1 MPSDI
6 VLFALF
12 IFGFGGSLIGVAFLG
27 TVENARP
34 VFLPMMVAF
43 LYLLTIDDPTDREV
57 STTLNWLSWI
67 ATAYTAM
74 NAIVNLQLLPGLL
87 LFKQY
92 RNASVSMVALAVATA
107 VVLGNRRRLALVLA
121 LAAVIFVTYP
131 SATSVF
137 MATSVVLTFYI
148 TGKRSSG
155 LRTIVV
161 VVSVVTV
168 SVLALAN
175 FDRGVAS
182 PTSTSPWST
191 RPMRTAD
198 VSICG
203 ARGSNDGAKREF
215 FGNGFAG
222 EVTAV
227 RERDERS
234 LPFHNDFVLFLANGG
249 IVGLGLL
256 VAWVVLTE
264 LTLLRR
270 YRGFVRAQDMRRA
283 GFLRAILVCLNA
295 FVVAMALNPGPSRGI
310 EIGHDLRALRD
321 RDVARRIL
329 ADLQFGCAGLRG
341 RRTRGAI
348 RLNAERFRRCA
359 SRQYPPCTAS
369 EAMGRGV
376 RRWSR
381 PPVRA
386 VRRGSS
392 PSTRAT
398 HGRFATDTHGTSAS
412 GRGSRRPS
420 AISSSGSALIV
431 VYRRTPGR
439 IAHRPLELH
448 VTEAREQLL
457 VERQPQGVEDA
468 GPRVGRSGHEDFV
481 AHGEGGLSMCGVRV
495 DQGAMPC
502 RSPCQRS
509 TFHRPFVHV
518 STMEATTASGFRQRK
533 TNLASGNV
541 SSRSSTM

>member
-1 MPSDI
+1 MSTDTYVLWRAYLLIMLAASFDVYDWLDRSVQGGSNRYLIIAVPLVAAAWIRLRHPGFFVRRPMPSDI

-12 IFGFGGSLIGVAFLG
+12 IFGLGGSLIGVAFLG

-131 SATSVF
+131 SATSVLVG
-137 MATSVVLTFYI
+137 ASVVLTFYI

-175 FDRGVAS
+175 FDRGVELADRYFAVVDKTNANS
-182 PTSTSPWST
+182 GRLDLWSEGLE
-191 RPMRTAD
+191 RW
-198 VSICG
+198 
-203 ARGSNDGAKREF
+203 REAPI

-295 FVVAMALNPGPSRGI
+295 FVVAMAFNPVLPG
-310 EIGHDLRALRD
+310 
-321 RDVARRIL
+321 
-329 ADLQFGCAGLRG
+329 
-341 RRTRGAI
+341 
-348 RLNAERFRRCA
+348 A
-359 SRQYPPCTAS
+359 SRSVTIFGLYAI
-369 EAMGRGV
+369 AMSLGDPSQIY
-376 RRWSR
+376 RRSL
-381 PPVRA
+381 A
-386 VRRGSS
+386 RGSEVS
-392 PSTRAT
+392 EPVA
-398 HGRFATDTHGTSAS
+398 
-412 GRGSRRPS
+412 PS
-420 AISSSGSALIV
+420 A
-431 VYRRTPGR
+431 
-439 IAHRPLELH
+439 
-448 VTEAREQLL
+448 
-457 VERQPQGVEDA
+457 
-468 GPRVGRSGHEDFV
+468 
-481 AHGEGGLSMCGVRV
+481 
-495 DQGAMPC
+495 
-502 RSPCQRS
+502 
-509 TFHRPFVHV
+509 
-518 STMEATTASGFRQRK
+518 
-533 TNLASGNV
+533 
-541 SSRSSTM
+541 

>member
-1 MPSDI
+1 VSTDTYVLWRAYLLIMLAASFDVYDWLDRSVQGGSNRYLIIAVPLVAAAWIRLRHPGFFVRRPMPSDI

-12 IFGFGGSLIGVAFLG
+12 IFGLGGSLIGVAFLG

-131 SATSVF
+131 SATSVLVG
-137 MATSVVLTFYI
+137 ASVVLTFYI

-175 FDRGVAS
+175 FDRGVELADQYFAVVDKTNANS
-182 PTSTSPWST
+182 GRLDLWSEGLE
-191 RPMRTAD
+191 RW
-198 VSICG
+198 
-203 ARGSNDGAKREF
+203 REAPI

-295 FVVAMALNPGPSRGI
+295 FVVAMAFNPVLPG
-310 EIGHDLRALRD
+310 
-321 RDVARRIL
+321 
-329 ADLQFGCAGLRG
+329 
-341 RRTRGAI
+341 
-348 RLNAERFRRCA
+348 A
-359 SRQYPPCTAS
+359 SRSVTIFGLYAI
-369 EAMGRGV
+369 AMSLGDPSQIY
-376 RRWSR
+376 RRSL
-381 PPVRA
+381 A
-386 VRRGSS
+386 RGSEVS
-392 PSTRAT
+392 EPVA
-398 HGRFATDTHGTSAS
+398 
-412 GRGSRRPS
+412 PS
-420 AISSSGSALIV
+420 A
-431 VYRRTPGR
+431 
-439 IAHRPLELH
+439 
-448 VTEAREQLL
+448 
-457 VERQPQGVEDA
+457 
-468 GPRVGRSGHEDFV
+468 
-481 AHGEGGLSMCGVRV
+481 
-495 DQGAMPC
+495 
-502 RSPCQRS
+502 
-509 TFHRPFVHV
+509 
-518 STMEATTASGFRQRK
+518 
-533 TNLASGNV
+533 
-541 SSRSSTM
+541 

>member
-1 MPSDI
+1 MSTDTYVLWRAYLLIMLAASFDVYDWLDRSVQGGSNRYLIIAVPLVAAVWIRLRHPGFFVRRPMPSDI

-12 IFGFGGSLIGVAFLG
+12 IFGLGGSLIGVAFLG

-131 SATSVF
+131 SATSVLVG
-137 MATSVVLTFYI
+137 ASVVLTFYI

-175 FDRGVAS
+175 FDRGVELADRYFAVVDKTNANS
-182 PTSTSPWST
+182 GRLDLWS
-191 RPMRTAD
+191 
-198 VSICG
+198 
-203 ARGSNDGAKREF
+203 DGLERWREAPI

-264 LTLLRR
+264 VTLLRR

-283 GFLRAILVCLNA
+283 GVLRAILVCLNA
-295 FVVAMALNPGPSRGI
+295 FVVAMAFNPVLPGASRSVTIFGLYAIAMSLGDPSQIYR
-310 EIGHDLRALRD
+310 RS
-321 RDVARRIL
+321 VAR
-329 ADLQFGCAGLRG
+329 G
-341 RRTRGAI
+341 
-348 RLNAERFRRCA
+348 
-359 SRQYPPCTAS
+359 S
-369 EAMGRGV
+369 EV
-376 RRWSR
+376 SE
-381 PPVRA
+381 PVA
-386 VRRGSS
+386 
-392 PSTRAT
+392 
-398 HGRFATDTHGTSAS
+398 
-412 GRGSRRPS
+412 PS
-420 AISSSGSALIV
+420 A
-431 VYRRTPGR
+431 
-439 IAHRPLELH
+439 
-448 VTEAREQLL
+448 
-457 VERQPQGVEDA
+457 
-468 GPRVGRSGHEDFV
+468 
-481 AHGEGGLSMCGVRV
+481 
-495 DQGAMPC
+495 
-502 RSPCQRS
+502 
-509 TFHRPFVHV
+509 
-518 STMEATTASGFRQRK
+518 
-533 TNLASGNV
+533 
-541 SSRSSTM
+541 

>member
-1 MPSDI
+1 MSTDTYVLWRAYLLIMLAASFDVYDWLDRSVQGGSNRYLIIAVPLVAAAWIRLRHPGFFVRRPMPSDI

-12 IFGFGGSLIGVAFLG
+12 IFGLGGSLIGVAFLG

-131 SATSVF
+131 SATSVLVG
-137 MATSVVLTFYI
+137 ASVVLTFYI

-175 FDRGVAS
+175 FDRGVELADQYFAVVDKTNANS
-182 PTSTSPWST
+182 GRLDLWSEGLE
-191 RPMRTAD
+191 RW
-198 VSICG
+198 
-203 ARGSNDGAKREF
+203 REAPI

-295 FVVAMALNPGPSRGI
+295 FVVAMAFNPVLPG
-310 EIGHDLRALRD
+310 
-321 RDVARRIL
+321 
-329 ADLQFGCAGLRG
+329 
-341 RRTRGAI
+341 
-348 RLNAERFRRCA
+348 A
-359 SRQYPPCTAS
+359 SRSVTIFGLYAI
-369 EAMGRGV
+369 AMSLGDPSQIY
-376 RRWSR
+376 RRSL
-381 PPVRA
+381 A
-386 VRRGSS
+386 RGSEVS
-392 PSTRAT
+392 EPVA
-398 HGRFATDTHGTSAS
+398 
-412 GRGSRRPS
+412 PS
-420 AISSSGSALIV
+420 A
-431 VYRRTPGR
+431 
-439 IAHRPLELH
+439 
-448 VTEAREQLL
+448 
-457 VERQPQGVEDA
+457 
-468 GPRVGRSGHEDFV
+468 
-481 AHGEGGLSMCGVRV
+481 
-495 DQGAMPC
+495 
-502 RSPCQRS
+502 
-509 TFHRPFVHV
+509 
-518 STMEATTASGFRQRK
+518 
-533 TNLASGNV
+533 
-541 SSRSSTM
+541 

>member
-1 MPSDI
+1 MSTDTYVLWRAYLLIMLAASFDVYDWLDRSVQGGSNRYLIIAVPLVAAAWIRLRHPGFFVRRPMPSDI

-12 IFGFGGSLIGVAFLG
+12 IFGLGGSLIGVAFLG

-131 SATSVF
+131 SATSVLVG
-137 MATSVVLTFYI
+137 ASVVLTFYI

-175 FDRGVAS
+175 FDRGVELADQYFAVVDKTNANS
-182 PTSTSPWST
+182 GRLDLWSEGLE
-191 RPMRTAD
+191 RW
-198 VSICG
+198 
-203 ARGSNDGAKREF
+203 REAPI

-264 LTLLRR
+264 VTLLRR

-295 FVVAMALNPGPSRGI
+295 FVVAMAFNPVLPGASRSVTIFGLYAIAMSLGDPSQIYR
-310 EIGHDLRALRD
+310 RS
-321 RDVARRIL
+321 VAR
-329 ADLQFGCAGLRG
+329 G
-341 RRTRGAI
+341 
-348 RLNAERFRRCA
+348 
-359 SRQYPPCTAS
+359 S
-369 EAMGRGV
+369 EV
-376 RRWSR
+376 SE
-381 PPVRA
+381 PVA
-386 VRRGSS
+386 
-392 PSTRAT
+392 
-398 HGRFATDTHGTSAS
+398 
-412 GRGSRRPS
+412 PS
-420 AISSSGSALIV
+420 A
-431 VYRRTPGR
+431 
-439 IAHRPLELH
+439 
-448 VTEAREQLL
+448 
-457 VERQPQGVEDA
+457 
-468 GPRVGRSGHEDFV
+468 
-481 AHGEGGLSMCGVRV
+481 
-495 DQGAMPC
+495 
-502 RSPCQRS
+502 
-509 TFHRPFVHV
+509 
-518 STMEATTASGFRQRK
+518 
-533 TNLASGNV
+533 
-541 SSRSSTM
+541 

>member
-1 MPSDI
+1 MSTDTYVLWRAYLLIMLAASFDVYDWLDRSVQGGSNRYLIIAVPLVAAAWIRLRQPGFFVRRPMPSDI

-12 IFGFGGSLIGVAFLG
+12 IFGLGGSLIGVAFLG

-131 SATSVF
+131 SATSVLVG
-137 MATSVVLTFYI
+137 ASVVLTFYI

-175 FDRGVAS
+175 FDRGVELADQYFAVVDKTNANS
-182 PTSTSPWST
+182 GRLDLWS
-191 RPMRTAD
+191 
-198 VSICG
+198 
-203 ARGSNDGAKREF
+203 DGLERWREAPI

-295 FVVAMALNPGPSRGI
+295 FVVAMAFNPVLPGASRSVTIFGLYAIAMSLGDPSQIYR
-310 EIGHDLRALRD
+310 RS
-321 RDVARRIL
+321 VAR
-329 ADLQFGCAGLRG
+329 G
-341 RRTRGAI
+341 
-348 RLNAERFRRCA
+348 
-359 SRQYPPCTAS
+359 S
-369 EAMGRGV
+369 EV
-376 RRWSR
+376 SE
-381 PPVRA
+381 PVA
-386 VRRGSS
+386 
-392 PSTRAT
+392 
-398 HGRFATDTHGTSAS
+398 
-412 GRGSRRPS
+412 PS
-420 AISSSGSALIV
+420 A
-431 VYRRTPGR
+431 
-439 IAHRPLELH
+439 
-448 VTEAREQLL
+448 
-457 VERQPQGVEDA
+457 
-468 GPRVGRSGHEDFV
+468 
-481 AHGEGGLSMCGVRV
+481 
-495 DQGAMPC
+495 
-502 RSPCQRS
+502 
-509 TFHRPFVHV
+509 
-518 STMEATTASGFRQRK
+518 
-533 TNLASGNV
+533 
-541 SSRSSTM
+541 

>member
-1 MPSDI
+1 MVESPEDNVVRSSQRSSAIDVGIRPSERTASTDTYVLWRAYLLVMLAASFDVYDWLDRSVQGGSNRYLIIAVPLVAAAWIRLRHPGFFVRRPMPSDI

-12 IFGFGGSLIGVAFLG
+12 IFGLGGSLIGVALLG

-131 SATSVF
+131 SATSVLVG
-137 MATSVVLTFYI
+137 ASVVLTFYI

-175 FDRGVAS
+175 FDRGVELADRYFAVVDKTNANS
-182 PTSTSPWST
+182 GRLDLWSEGLE
-191 RPMRTAD
+191 RW
-198 VSICG
+198 
-203 ARGSNDGAKREF
+203 REAPI

-227 RERDERS
+227 RERDDRS

-283 GFLRAILVCLNA
+283 GVLRAILVCLNA
-295 FVVAMALNPGPSRGI
+295 FVVAMAFNPVLPGASRSITIFGLYAIAMSLGDPSQI
-310 EIGHDLRALRD
+310 D
-321 RDVARRIL
+321 RRSVAR
-329 ADLQFGCAGLRG
+329 G
-341 RRTRGAI
+341 
-348 RLNAERFRRCA
+348 
-359 SRQYPPCTAS
+359 S
-369 EAMGRGV
+369 EV
-376 RRWSR
+376 SE
-381 PPVRA
+381 PVA
-386 VRRGSS
+386 
-392 PSTRAT
+392 
-398 HGRFATDTHGTSAS
+398 
-412 GRGSRRPS
+412 PS
-420 AISSSGSALIV
+420 A
-431 VYRRTPGR
+431 
-439 IAHRPLELH
+439 
-448 VTEAREQLL
+448 
-457 VERQPQGVEDA
+457 
-468 GPRVGRSGHEDFV
+468 
-481 AHGEGGLSMCGVRV
+481 
-495 DQGAMPC
+495 
-502 RSPCQRS
+502 
-509 TFHRPFVHV
+509 
-518 STMEATTASGFRQRK
+518 
-533 TNLASGNV
+533 
-541 SSRSSTM
+541 

>member
-1 MPSDI
+1 MSTDTYVLWRAYLLIMLAASFDVYDWLDRSVQGGSNRYLIIAVPLVAAAWIRLRHPGFFVRRPMPSDI

-12 IFGFGGSLIGVAFLG
+12 IFGLGGSLIGVAFLG

-87 LFKQY
+87 VFKQY

-131 SATSVF
+131 SATSVLVG
-137 MATSVVLTFYI
+137 ASVVLTFYV

-175 FDRGVAS
+175 FDRGVELADQYFAVVDKTNANS
-182 PTSTSPWST
+182 GRLDLWSEGLE
-191 RPMRTAD
+191 RW
-198 VSICG
+198 
-203 ARGSNDGAKREF
+203 REAPI

-295 FVVAMALNPGPSRGI
+295 FVVAMAFNPVLPGASRSVTIFGLYAIAMSLGDPSQIYR
-310 EIGHDLRALRD
+310 RS
-321 RDVARRIL
+321 VAR
-329 ADLQFGCAGLRG
+329 G
-341 RRTRGAI
+341 
-348 RLNAERFRRCA
+348 
-359 SRQYPPCTAS
+359 S
-369 EAMGRGV
+369 EV
-376 RRWSR
+376 SE
-381 PPVRA
+381 PVA
-386 VRRGSS
+386 
-392 PSTRAT
+392 
-398 HGRFATDTHGTSAS
+398 
-412 GRGSRRPS
+412 PS
-420 AISSSGSALIV
+420 A
-431 VYRRTPGR
+431 
-439 IAHRPLELH
+439 
-448 VTEAREQLL
+448 
-457 VERQPQGVEDA
+457 
-468 GPRVGRSGHEDFV
+468 
-481 AHGEGGLSMCGVRV
+481 
-495 DQGAMPC
+495 
-502 RSPCQRS
+502 
-509 TFHRPFVHV
+509 
-518 STMEATTASGFRQRK
+518 
-533 TNLASGNV
+533 
-541 SSRSSTM
+541 

>member
-1 MPSDI
+1 MSTDTYVLWRAYLLIMLAASFDVYDWLDRSVQGGSNRYLIIAVPLVAAVWIRLRHPGFFVRRPMPSDI

-12 IFGFGGSLIGVAFLG
+12 IFGLGGSLIGVAFLG

-131 SATSVF
+131 SATSVLVG
-137 MATSVVLTFYI
+137 ASVVLTFYI

-175 FDRGVAS
+175 FDRGVELADRYFAVVDKTNANS
-182 PTSTSPWST
+182 GRLDLWSEGLE
-191 RPMRTAD
+191 RW
-198 VSICG
+198 
-203 ARGSNDGAKREF
+203 REAPI

-264 LTLLRR
+264 VTLLRR

-283 GFLRAILVCLNA
+283 GVLRAILVCLNA
-295 FVVAMALNPGPSRGI
+295 FVVAMAFNPVLPGASRSVTIFGLYAIAMSLGDPSQIYR
-310 EIGHDLRALRD
+310 RS
-321 RDVARRIL
+321 VAR
-329 ADLQFGCAGLRG
+329 G
-341 RRTRGAI
+341 
-348 RLNAERFRRCA
+348 
-359 SRQYPPCTAS
+359 S
-369 EAMGRGV
+369 EV
-376 RRWSR
+376 SE
-381 PPVRA
+381 PVA
-386 VRRGSS
+386 
-392 PSTRAT
+392 
-398 HGRFATDTHGTSAS
+398 
-412 GRGSRRPS
+412 PS
-420 AISSSGSALIV
+420 A
-431 VYRRTPGR
+431 
-439 IAHRPLELH
+439 
-448 VTEAREQLL
+448 
-457 VERQPQGVEDA
+457 
-468 GPRVGRSGHEDFV
+468 
-481 AHGEGGLSMCGVRV
+481 
-495 DQGAMPC
+495 
-502 RSPCQRS
+502 
-509 TFHRPFVHV
+509 
-518 STMEATTASGFRQRK
+518 
-533 TNLASGNV
+533 
-541 SSRSSTM
+541 

>member
-1 MPSDI
+1 MSTDTYVLWRAYLLIMLAASFDVYDWLDRSVQGGSNRYLIIAVPLVAAVWIRLRHPGFFVRRPMPSDI

-12 IFGFGGSLIGVAFLG
+12 IFGLGGSLIGVAFLG

-131 SATSVF
+131 SATSVLVG
-137 MATSVVLTFYI
+137 ASVVLTFYI

-175 FDRGVAS
+175 FDRGVELADQYFAVVDKTNANS
-182 PTSTSPWST
+182 GRLDLWSEGLE
-191 RPMRTAD
+191 RW
-198 VSICG
+198 
-203 ARGSNDGAKREF
+203 REAPI

-264 LTLLRR
+264 VTLLRR

-283 GFLRAILVCLNA
+283 GVLRAILVCLNA
-295 FVVAMALNPGPSRGI
+295 FVVAMAFNPVLPGASRSVTIFGLYAIAMSLGDPSQIYR
-310 EIGHDLRALRD
+310 RS
-321 RDVARRIL
+321 VAR
-329 ADLQFGCAGLRG
+329 G
-341 RRTRGAI
+341 
-348 RLNAERFRRCA
+348 
-359 SRQYPPCTAS
+359 S
-369 EAMGRGV
+369 EV
-376 RRWSR
+376 SE
-381 PPVRA
+381 PVA
-386 VRRGSS
+386 
-392 PSTRAT
+392 
-398 HGRFATDTHGTSAS
+398 
-412 GRGSRRPS
+412 PS
-420 AISSSGSALIV
+420 A
-431 VYRRTPGR
+431 
-439 IAHRPLELH
+439 
-448 VTEAREQLL
+448 
-457 VERQPQGVEDA
+457 
-468 GPRVGRSGHEDFV
+468 
-481 AHGEGGLSMCGVRV
+481 
-495 DQGAMPC
+495 
-502 RSPCQRS
+502 
-509 TFHRPFVHV
+509 
-518 STMEATTASGFRQRK
+518 
-533 TNLASGNV
+533 
-541 SSRSSTM
+541 

>member
-1 MPSDI
+1 MSTDTYVLWRAYLLIMLAASFDVYDWLDRSVQGGSNRYLIIAVPLVAAVWIRLRQPGFFVRRPMPSDI

-12 IFGFGGSLIGVAFLG
+12 IFGLGGSLIGVAFLG

-131 SATSVF
+131 SATSVLVG
-137 MATSVVLTFYI
+137 ASVVLTFYI

-175 FDRGVAS
+175 FDRGVELADQYFAVVDKTNANS
-182 PTSTSPWST
+182 GRLDLWSEGLE
-191 RPMRTAD
+191 RW
-198 VSICG
+198 
-203 ARGSNDGAKREF
+203 REAPI

-234 LPFHNDFVLFLANGG
+234 LPFPQRLRAVPRERRHRRARLAR
-249 IVGLGLL
+249 GLGRADRGD
-256 VAWVVLTE
+256 VAPALP
-264 LTLLRR
+264 RI
-270 YRGFVRAQDMRRA
+270 RARA
-283 GFLRAILVCLNA
+283 GHATCRSPPRHPRLSERVRGGDGVQPC
-295 FVVAMALNPGPSRGI
+295 PSGGI

-321 RDVARRIL
+321 RDVARRSL
-329 ADLQFGCAGLRG
+329 ADLPQIGCAGLG
-341 RRTRGAI
+341 GQRTRGAI
-348 RLNAERFRRCA
+348 RLNAERFLRCA

-369 EAMGRGV
+369 EAIDRGE
-376 RRWSR
+376 
-381 PPVRA
+381 A
-386 VRRGSS
+386 L
-392 PSTRAT
+392 
-398 HGRFATDTHGTSAS
+398 
-412 GRGSRRPS
+412 
-420 AISSSGSALIV
+420 ISSTCPSS
-431 VYRRTPGR
+431 
-439 IAHRPLELH
+439 
-448 VTEAREQLL
+448 
-457 VERQPQGVEDA
+457 
-468 GPRVGRSGHEDFV
+468 
-481 AHGEGGLSMCGVRV
+481 
-495 DQGAMPC
+495 
-502 RSPCQRS
+502 
-509 TFHRPFVHV
+509 
-518 STMEATTASGFRQRK
+518 
-533 TNLASGNV
+533 
-541 SSRSSTM
+541 SSRS

>member
-1 MPSDI
+1 MSTDTYVLWRAYLLIMLAASFDVYDWLDRSVQGGSNRYLIIAVPLVAAAWIRLRHPGFFVRRPMPSDI

-12 IFGFGGSLIGVAFLG
+12 IFGLGGSLIGVAFLG

-131 SATSVF
+131 SATSVLVG
-137 MATSVVLTFYI
+137 ASVVLTFYI

-175 FDRGVAS
+175 FDRGVELADRYFAVVDKTNANS
-182 PTSTSPWST
+182 GRLDLWS
-191 RPMRTAD
+191 
-198 VSICG
+198 
-203 ARGSNDGAKREF
+203 DGLERWREAPI

-270 YRGFVRAQDMRRA
+270 YRGFVRAHDMRRA

-295 FVVAMALNPGPSRGI
+295 FVVAMAFNPVLPGASRSVTIFGLYAIAMSLGDPSQIYR
-310 EIGHDLRALRD
+310 RS
-321 RDVARRIL
+321 VAR
-329 ADLQFGCAGLRG
+329 G
-341 RRTRGAI
+341 
-348 RLNAERFRRCA
+348 
-359 SRQYPPCTAS
+359 S
-369 EAMGRGV
+369 EV
-376 RRWSR
+376 SE
-381 PPVRA
+381 PVA
-386 VRRGSS
+386 
-392 PSTRAT
+392 
-398 HGRFATDTHGTSAS
+398 
-412 GRGSRRPS
+412 PS
-420 AISSSGSALIV
+420 A
-431 VYRRTPGR
+431 
-439 IAHRPLELH
+439 
-448 VTEAREQLL
+448 
-457 VERQPQGVEDA
+457 
-468 GPRVGRSGHEDFV
+468 
-481 AHGEGGLSMCGVRV
+481 
-495 DQGAMPC
+495 
-502 RSPCQRS
+502 
-509 TFHRPFVHV
+509 
-518 STMEATTASGFRQRK
+518 
-533 TNLASGNV
+533 
-541 SSRSSTM
+541 

>member
-1 MPSDI
+1 MSTDTYVLWRAYLLIMLAASFDVYDWLDRSVQGGSNRYLIIAVPLVAAAWIRLRHPGFFVRRPMPSDI

-12 IFGFGGSLIGVAFLG
+12 IFGLGGSLIGVAFLG

-131 SATSVF
+131 SATSVLVG
-137 MATSVVLTFYI
+137 ASVVLTFYI

-175 FDRGVAS
+175 FDRGVELADQYFAVVDKTNANS
-182 PTSTSPWST
+182 GRLDLWSEGLE
-191 RPMRTAD
+191 RW
-198 VSICG
+198 
-203 ARGSNDGAKREF
+203 REAPI

-283 GFLRAILVCLNA
+283 GVLRAILVCLNA
-295 FVVAMALNPGPSRGI
+295 FVVAMAFNPVLPGASRSVTIFGLYAIAMSLGDPSQIYR
-310 EIGHDLRALRD
+310 RS
-321 RDVARRIL
+321 VAR
-329 ADLQFGCAGLRG
+329 G
-341 RRTRGAI
+341 
-348 RLNAERFRRCA
+348 
-359 SRQYPPCTAS
+359 S
-369 EAMGRGV
+369 EV
-376 RRWSR
+376 SE
-381 PPVRA
+381 PVA
-386 VRRGSS
+386 
-392 PSTRAT
+392 
-398 HGRFATDTHGTSAS
+398 
-412 GRGSRRPS
+412 PS
-420 AISSSGSALIV
+420 A
-431 VYRRTPGR
+431 
-439 IAHRPLELH
+439 
-448 VTEAREQLL
+448 
-457 VERQPQGVEDA
+457 
-468 GPRVGRSGHEDFV
+468 
-481 AHGEGGLSMCGVRV
+481 
-495 DQGAMPC
+495 
-502 RSPCQRS
+502 
-509 TFHRPFVHV
+509 
-518 STMEATTASGFRQRK
+518 
-533 TNLASGNV
+533 
-541 SSRSSTM
+541 